1 MSLFAKITI
10 CDIDRIMLV
19 GWGGNNG
26 STLTAGIIANRE
38 GITWKTKEGIKKP
51 NYYGS
56 LTQQST
62 CRVGSFNGE
71 EVFVPFNKLLP
82 MVDPNDVVLGG
93 WDISNMSL
101 ADSMDR
107 AKVLDWDLQRQL
119 IPYMEKMVPLP
130 SIFDQGF
137 VAANQVG
144 WPIRVRL

>member
-1 MSLFAKITI
+1 MALFAKI
-10 CDIDRIMLV
+10 CDLQYCDRIMLV

-56 LTQQST
+56 LTQLST

-82 MVDPNDVVLGG
+82 MVDPNDVVVGG
-93 WDISNMSL
+93 WDISSMNL
-101 ADSMDR
+101 ADAMDR
-107 AKVLDWDLQRQL
+107 AEVLDWDLQRQL
-119 IPYMEKMVPLP
+119 IPYMEKMTPLP

-144 WPIRVRL
+144 